1 MIVYQKARIFN
12 PDSPTSGFYV
22 QFNPNTL
29 EYSAGKVWRTNKNLS
44 IPNGNSRT
52 QASEP
57 EQQASPLETEPGAT
71 LSVRLFFHS
80 YINDIMFSDVRPNV
94 NQIRAFLPAA
104 SPTSLLSSVSGKN
117 DKHTQPNSP
126 RITFAWGT
134 MIFTGTLESFQTTY
148 QMFAFDGTP
157 VQAEVAITIR
167 GEDQDVTSDS
177 INQILSTVTDTD
189 FSQQDDTLFLS
200 SVSWLFQ

>member
-1 MIVYQKARIFN
+1 MVVYQKARIFN
-12 PDSPTSGFYV
+12 PESPKDGFYV

-29 EYSAGKVWRTNKNLS
+29 EYAAGTDWRALKKLWEDSAS
-44 IPNGNSRT
+44 FPPN
-52 QASEP
+52 AKEL
-57 EQQASPLETEPGAT
+57 QQQSPLLGNERGSA

-80 YINDIMFSDVRPNV
+80 YINDLSFSDVRPNI
-94 NQIRAFLPAA
+94 NRIRAFLPVQQKGALPGP
-104 SPTSLLSSVSGKN
+104 S
-117 DKHTQPNSP
+117 TQSNSP

-134 MIFTGTLESFQTTY
+134 MIYTGTLESFHATY

-167 GEDQDVTSDS
+167 GEDQEVQSTSV
-177 INQILSTVTDTD
+177 NQILSAAPDTD
-189 FSQQDDTLFLS
+189 FSQQDDALFLS